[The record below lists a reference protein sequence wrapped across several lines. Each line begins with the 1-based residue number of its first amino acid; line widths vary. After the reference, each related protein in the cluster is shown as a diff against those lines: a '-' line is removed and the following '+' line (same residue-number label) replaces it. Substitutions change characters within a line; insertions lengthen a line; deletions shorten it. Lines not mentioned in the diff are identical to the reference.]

1 MKLKYILTMMLIS
14 HTANADTNAEA
25 LTKLSGCVDL
35 YKNATQRIE
44 EMSEYWFTNEES
56 ALNVVTNFQFISG
69 KSDELK
75 EKVVAFVNK
84 PYKKAENQEDLVQ
97 VIEKSFEANHQLLNL
112 IHSQSVSE
120 DNFNYSLVQ
129 IESGLEEVGSEIKFA
144 NTECAQI
151 LSERSDQI
159 DTEQFK
165 KILVSLSDWRIR
177 IKDMRNYLNDSSKK
191 TWLLLMAGTAY
202 NRIAA
207 HEDFARQ
214 ISKPVDEL
222 RSEVGKILAASQLYN
237 RIKLWW
243 QRVALDPGLAR
254 GNMTRYL
261 QFAAAKRYLILD
273 LADLKEFETE
283 LSDIGI
289 GYESIK
295 AIIAADLKSIR
306 KSLADASNKLEVE
319 GRSYFYTR
327 QLLLSQRRV
336 ELGEAVGKECLE
348 LASVF
353 VQTSNQE
360 LNETIYLQLEQ
371 NFLSQTDICQRRR

>member
-1 MKLKYILTMMLIS
+1 
-14 HTANADTNAEA
+14 
-25 LTKLSGCVDL
+25 
-35 YKNATQRIE
+35 
-44 EMSEYWFTNEES
+44 
-56 ALNVVTNFQFISG
+56 
-69 KSDELK
+69 
-75 EKVVAFVNK
+75 
-84 PYKKAENQEDLVQ
+84 
-97 VIEKSFEANHQLLNL
+97 
-112 IHSQSVSE
+112 
-120 DNFNYSLVQ
+120 
-129 IESGLEEVGSEIKFA
+129 
-144 NTECAQI
+144 
-151 LSERSDQI
+151 
-159 DTEQFK
+159 
-165 KILVSLSDWRIR
+165 
-177 IKDMRNYLNDSSKK
+177 
-191 TWLLLMAGTAY
+191 MAGTAY